1 MHRPR
6 HVGWAVVAAAS
17 LAACVADE
25 GSASCE
31 IRALPAEPTCETHPA
46 LCGHPVLRDVR
57 SDRPAAAVDLVF
69 VSEGFDEGSLDAY
82 RARVASWLAAL
93 DADPGSIVGRDPARF
108 NRYVVSI
115 PTGGDVTDDDLDDTA
130 LQGCLQRDRQLP
142 GGPALLTAHPRL
154 ARFAARSH
162 VPDAD
167 LVVVVQ
173 RTDHGRPNAPVSI
186 DPDTD
191 FGMIVLH
198 LGSDART
205 LDHEMGHALVHLGDE
220 YVEIDGCYADSGPL
234 APLPRSPGD
243 WRTALAYTPNLTTDP
258 TGARWSGLVVGALP
272 GGARYARCVYHPTAR
287 CRMGDDDRAPF
298 CPVCDAAID
307 RVLRRYRDG
316 VESRPPLC
324 AMTVVA
330 TLDAAAGVRVCP
342 YARSY
347 DGVTRYLVTDA
358 AGRVRLSGT
367 DATRQVLL
375 TPSLGSS
382 VGCLTVR
389 WADEAGDSLA
399 LRIQCWSPSSVPA
412 ENTLTLTR
420 P

>member
-1 MHRPR
+1 M
-6 HVGWAVVAAAS
+6 GWAVATLAT

-25 GSASCE
+25 GSASCV
-31 IRALPAEPTCETHPA
+31 IRELPAEPTCETHPA

-57 SDRPAAAVDLVF
+57 SDRPADAVDLVF
-69 VSEGFDEGSLDAY
+69 VSEGFDAGSLDEY
-82 RARVASWLAAL
+82 RARVATWLTAL
-93 DADPGSIVGRDPARF
+93 DADRGSILGRAPGLF

-115 PTGGDVTDDDLDDTA
+115 PTDGDVTDDDLDDTA
-130 LQGCLQRDRQLP
+130 FQGCLQRDRQLP

-186 DPDTD
+186 EPDVD
-191 FGMIVLH
+191 FGMIVLD
-198 LGSDART
+198 LASDAHT

-220 YVEIDGCYADSGPL
+220 YVEIDGCYADYG
-234 APLPRSPGD
+234 APAPSPRSPGD
-243 WRTALAYTPNLTTDP
+243 WRTGLAYTPNLTTDP
-258 TGARWSGLVVGALP
+258 TGARWSAQVVGALP

-287 CRMGDDDRAPF
+287 CRMGDDDAAPF

-324 AMTVVA
+324 AMVVMA
-330 TLDAAAGVRVCP
+330 TLVDDAGVRVCP
-342 YARSY
+342 YGRSY
-347 DGVTRYLVTDA
+347 DGVTRYLITDST
-358 AGRVRLSGT
+358 GRVRLSGT
-367 DATRQVLL
+367 DAPHAVSL
-375 TPSLGSS
+375 TPSLGSNA
-382 VGCLTVR
+382 GCLTVR
-389 WADEAGDSLA
+389 WADEPSGPLT
-399 LRIQCWSPSSVPA
+399 LRIQCWSPSSVTA
-412 ENTLTLTR
+412 ENTLTLT
-420 P
+420 PPSS